1 MIYLKKFT
9 LLTDKQEHD
18 IVFGKE
24 IRRIFNS
31 YYPIGLF
38 SSKDL
43 KELTFSNITI
53 FYGGNGSGKTTLI
66 NMIAEK
72 LEATTKTRLEK
83 GSFFDIYVE
92 DCKYEMNYEEPIDI
106 KLISS
111 DDVFDYLLDVR
122 SINTNVN
129 RKKEKLSREYLDHKF
144 HGNSNFDNY
153 EELRE
158 VYDSKT
164 KSMSKFVRD
173 ILGNNN
179 IVEQSNGESA
189 LMFWE
194 REIKEDS
201 IYLVDKHEKI
211 EWKLTPSKKV
221 QEKIGSEKTNGRTY
235 QHGWQ
240 DVSITRLINQDYLFT
255 GVFPISY
262 ELRDGLFAKF
272 MEHSVLIREQ
282 KPTKII
288 AQVSDGVFFLENNIL
303 YAYFERYGEVQIMS
317 SFEWNFNYNRIIFIF

>member
-173 ILGNNN
+173 RLGNNN

-201 IYLVDKHEKI
+201 IYLLDEPENSLSAENQLKLKKFIEDSARFYNCQFIISTHSPFLLNLLEAKI
-211 EWKLTPSKKV
+211 YDLDSVPVVPRKWTELPNIRAYYDFFK
-221 QEKIGSEKTNGRTY
+221 ERESE
-235 QHGWQ
+235 
-240 DVSITRLINQDYLFT
+240 
-255 GVFPISY
+255 
-262 ELRDGLFAKF
+262 F
-272 MEHSVLIREQ
+272 MEREE
-282 KPTKII
+282 K
-288 AQVSDGVFFLENNIL
+288 
-303 YAYFERYGEVQIMS
+303 
-317 SFEWNFNYNRIIFIF
+317 